1 MASTTGVSTPSFQMN
16 NESKDFDQVI
26 NETSSSSLN
35 LKTQP
40 GPTSPNLYLHTPPKL
55 NGLKSPSRSLSPSRL
70 SRPPSPVNPNV
81 PVIYSRPSSPSRDHL
96 KDPTMKYVDELLF
109 VFYDALDNYPINQII
124 ILIRRH
130 LEDNDQKEEKIFKW
144 LLNNEHDVKYKTLLG
159 FFYEGG
165 IGTEVNERKAF
176 NSYIAGAKMGIAY
189 SQILL
194 GNCYIL
200 GKGTAIDETLGFK
213 WYQKAAESELC
224 IYGLCNIAN
233 CFDFGIGTEIDKKK
247 AFNLYKKSIKSGKIL
262 GLSELGYCYQVG
274 CGVEK
279 DLKKALEYYK
289 QSAERDNSDGQY
301 YLGVFYEFGVEVEMD
316 IKQAINWYCEA
327 AKNGDEEAKSKLYD
341 LLKE

>member
-144 LLNNEHDVKYKTLLG
+144 LLNNEHD
-159 FFYEGG
+159 
-165 IGTEVNERKAF
+165 ER
-176 NSYIAGAKMGIAY
+176 
-189 SQILL
+189 Q
-194 GNCYIL
+194 
-200 GKGTAIDETLGFK
+200 
-213 WYQKAAESELC
+213 
-224 IYGLCNIAN
+224 
-233 CFDFGIGTEIDKKK
+233 
-247 AFNLYKKSIKSGKIL
+247 
-262 GLSELGYCYQVG
+262 
-274 CGVEK
+274 
-279 DLKKALEYYK
+279 
-289 QSAERDNSDGQY
+289 
-301 YLGVFYEFGVEVEMD
+301 
-316 IKQAINWYCEA
+316 
-327 AKNGDEEAKSKLYD
+327 
-341 LLKE
+341 